1 MSVEAAE
8 RYIAFWR
15 ALSAETLDRLPEF
28 MAPDIHF
35 RDPFNDLHGLEEVRA
50 TFGRI
55 YGMIRDIEITV
66 HDRAFGAAKPEGE
79 VCYLRWT
86 FAYTLRS
93 GKRLSIEGMSEV
105 RFAEN
110 GLAIEHLDHWDAAGQ
125 VYEKLPLI
133 GALLRMIRRRI

>member
-8 RYIAFWR
+8 RYVAFWQ
-15 ALSAETLDRLPEF
+15 ALSSETLDRLPEF

-35 RDPFNDLHGLEEVRA
+35 RDPFKDLHGLPQVTA
-50 TFGRI
+50 AFGRI
-55 YGMIRDIEITV
+55 YRMIRDVDITV
-66 HDRAFGAAKPEGE
+66 HDRAFGGDASAGS

-93 GKRLSIEGMSEV
+93 GRRLTIEGMSEI
-105 RFAEN
+105 RFGAD
-110 GLAIEHLDHWDAAGQ
+110 GLATEHIDQWDAAGQ